1 MPELSAE
8 DLQRVAV
15 IGTSCSGKT
24 TFAKRLA
31 EALNREHIE
40 LDAINWLPEWTARPP
55 EEFRKLVEEA
65 IAKDEW
71 ILDGN
76 YHRVREL
83 VWSRATTLIW
93 LDYPFRV
100 VLFRALSRTLRRS
113 ISKEILFSGNRE
125 SLRMAFMSRDSI
137 LLWVLKTYHRR
148 RREYST
154 LLDERPDLRVVV
166 LRSSEQADRFL
177 AEIRS
182 KMFDTLFSLS
192 F

>member
-1 MPELSAE
+1 MAGLSAE
-8 DLQRVAV
+8 DLQRVVV

-31 EALNREHIE
+31 ETLNREHIE

-55 EEFRKLVEEA
+55 QEFRRLVEEA

-76 YHRVREL
+76 YHRVRDL

-93 LDYPFRV
+93 LNYSFHV
-100 VLFRALSRTLRRS
+100 VIWRTLSRTLRRA
-113 ISKEILFSGNRE
+113 ISREILFSGNRE
-125 SLRMAFMSRDSI
+125 SLHIAFLTGDSI

-154 LLDERPDLRVVV
+154 LLDEKRDVKVVV
-166 LRSSEQADRFL
+166 LPSPEKADHFLFEISSQG
-177 AEIRS
+177 S
-182 KMFDTLFSLS
+182 DTL
-192 F
+192 